1 MITEIANMALGS
13 LLGGIGQNR
22 RNEKQL
28 EQQDK
33 LLGIQSKWNK
43 DMYDYQQQKQIE
55 MANALGSKWQV
66 QQLKDAGLSVGL
78 MSSKG
83 GLQPTLGGGA
93 PSVGSNPAQQQ
104 QSFMDMAAQAANI
117 KLMNAQAEKATAE
130 ANKTSGV
137 DTEKTTT
144 EIKNLTQ
151 GIENMKVKQR
161 LETTIANIADIDEQI
176 KSGTI
181 GDSMSIIK
189 DTARQLNA
197 AAKIAEGDSEVN
209 KATINTRIETARQDL
224 INKTLEAKAIEQ
236 GIQVDKATINKMS
249 ADISQGWKRLSIE
262 EKNAVTNYLN
272 YTVNQMNAHT
282 NKQNADT
289 NAINANTNIREFLEK
304 VRTNDMIHGDKQD
317 ILAFQ
322 KFINDVPESDK
333 LTLETLK
340 EIISLGLLKG
350 AGKAAEPIRNEIGF
364 RANR

>member
-66 QQLKDAGLSVGL
+66 EQLKNAGLSVGL

-93 PSVGSNPAQQQ
+93 PSVGANQAQQQ

-130 ANKTSGV
+130 ANKTAGV

-144 EIKNLTQ
+144 EIKSLTQ
-151 GIENMKVKQR
+151 GMNESRAKTRLIDFQADSEEYNVNLKHDTYEQLVEQTKIATKNAVQGLRLLQNQSDYNEQTYNERVKLVTGELLSQELTNKA
-161 LETTIANIADIDEQI
+161 LELARDKTQGEIDQIRQNIAA
-176 KSGTI
+176 S
-181 GDSMSIIK
+181 
-189 DTARQLNA
+189 
-197 AAKIAEGDSEVN
+197 
-209 KATINTRIETARQDL
+209 KAT
-224 INKTLEAKAIEQ
+224 
-236 GIQVDKATINKMS
+236 
-249 ADISQGWKRLSIE
+249 ISQGWQKLSQEAQKIGIDWFNANVNQQNAMSNAAQASAAGLNAGTNRINAATNAARLEWDKYINNVREST
-262 EKNAVTNYLN
+262 KL
-272 YTVNQMNAHT
+272 TVNTIKDIGQSLI
-282 NKQNADT
+282 NKIPSVSTSNVNVT
-289 NAINANTNIREFLEK
+289 KNN
-304 VRTNDMIHGDKQD
+304 
-317 ILAFQ
+317 
-322 KFINDVPESDK
+322 
-333 LTLETLK
+333 
-340 EIISLGLLKG
+340 
-350 AGKAAEPIRNEIGF
+350 
-364 RANR
+364 